1 VSAGVRSDRRRF
13 RAWGAFALAAA
24 ASASTTLPAATV
36 RGRVTIQGAS
46 ERRPADPSGA
56 VVYLDNLPAGTA
68 PPTAGRFTIE
78 TKSKRFTPQVL
89 VVPVGSR
96 VAFPNSDAILHN
108 VFSASGGNAFDL
120 GLYGKGDAK
129 EAVLREPGLV
139 RVYCNVHEK
148 MVAFVVVCPSR
159 YFARVRDDGS
169 FEIPDAPA
177 GRYDVKVWDERGG
190 MQSSS
195 VEVGASDTLDV
206 AFVMDGSRYVRAPHL
221 DKNGKPYSARASTE
235 YE

>member
-1 VSAGVRSDRRRF
+1 MSRF
-13 RAWGAFALAAA
+13 RAWAVVAFVSAAFASDAAQ
-24 ASASTTLPAATV
+24 AATI
-36 RGRVTIQGAS
+36 RGRVTIEGTS
-46 ERRPADPSGA
+46 DRRPLDPSGA

-68 PPTAGRFTIE
+68 APAPGRFTIE
-78 TKSKRFTPQVL
+78 TKSKRFVPRVL
-89 VVPVGSR
+89 PVPVGSR
-96 VAFPNSDAILHN
+96 VTFPNSDSILHN
-108 VFSASGGNAFDL
+108 VFSASGANAFDL
-120 GLYGKGDAK
+120 GLYGRNEAKDA
-129 EAVLREPGLV
+129 VFRQPGLV

-148 MVAFVVVCPSR
+148 MVAFVLVCPSR

-195 VEVGASDTLDV
+195 VEVGAGDALEVRFT
-206 AFVMDGSRYVRAPHL
+206 MDGSKYKREPHL
-221 DKNGKPYSARASTE
+221 DKNGKPYESHAPTE